1 MWVTPCTERI
11 SGTRGSELAFICCDS
26 ATAKKCLTYNPMS
39 CLPCTRVWLTNL
51 DLTQEP
57 ASGFDVLPRA
67 EATKPKAAL
76 RDSSA

>member
-1 MWVTPCTERI
+1 
-11 SGTRGSELAFICCDS
+11 
-26 ATAKKCLTYNPMS
+26 
-39 CLPCTRVWLTNL
+39 LTNL